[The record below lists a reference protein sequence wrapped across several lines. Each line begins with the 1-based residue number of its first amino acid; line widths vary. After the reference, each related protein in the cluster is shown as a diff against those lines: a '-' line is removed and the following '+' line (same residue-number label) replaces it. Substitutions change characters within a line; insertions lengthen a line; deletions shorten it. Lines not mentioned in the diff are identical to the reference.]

1 MGLVLRARPRTQ
13 GRPRLVPI
21 AVLLSLLVSLL
32 LSLRKKRPPW
42 SNLLWIGLVRG
53 LLHWLDL
60 VILSLSQC
68 YPLIPRLMLLSSQTH
83 PCVPQRLLLRPP
95 LHWLDLV
102 HLCVSHCYPMMPRL
116 MLLCNSGGTKP
127 SWKLERLGKT
137 HPMVPTNILGNLQC
151 RSQTHPLLP
160 QLLLLRGV
168 LYWLD
173 LVLLSLRHCHPM
185 MPQT

>member
-1 MGLVLRARPRTQ
+1 M
-13 GRPRLVPI
+13 
-21 AVLLSLLVSLL
+21 LLSLLVSLL
-32 LSLRKKRPPW
+32 LSLRKKRSPW

-83 PCVPQRLLLRPP
+83 PCIPQRLLLRPP

-137 HPMVPTNILGNLQC
+137 HPMVPTNILGKLQC